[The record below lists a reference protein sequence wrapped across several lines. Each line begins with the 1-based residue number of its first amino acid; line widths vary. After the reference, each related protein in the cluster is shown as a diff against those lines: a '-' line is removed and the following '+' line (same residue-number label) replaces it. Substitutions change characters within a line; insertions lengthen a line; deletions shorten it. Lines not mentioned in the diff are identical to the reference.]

1 MRKVELFLGK
11 AQRRILK
18 VLLDG
23 VLEKAK
29 MSTNDVY
36 FFVRIKDGEP
46 VNPATLVERIEQ

>member
-1 MRKVELFLGK
+1 MRKVKLFLGK